1 MMQIGTILITLALS
15 MALAAYILRPFQT
28 ETDDIET
35 AIEER
40 VAGLRQAAL
49 GKSEAQFCTQC
60 GHRLGPDDRFCA
72 QCGHPVGE
80 AK

>member
-1 MMQIGTILITLALS
+1 MIQIGTILVTLALS
-15 MALAAYILRPFQT
+15 MALAAYILRPFQA

-40 VAGLRQAAL
+40 VAELRQEDPDEAQ
-49 GKSEAQFCTQC
+49 AQFCTQC
-60 GHRLGPDDRFCA
+60 GRRLGPDDRFCA